1 MATRPVLP
9 FDDAWDDSQ
18 RPPLSVSE
26 LTGRIKAVVEG
37 GFERVLVEG
46 EVSNCRRWSSG
57 HIYFTL
63 KDQFAQLRAV
73 AFRATARQL
82 KFDLEDGMHVIARGR
97 IGVYEVK
104 GDYQLIC
111 DGVEP
116 HGLGALQA
124 AFDQLKRRLQAEGLF
139 DAARKRPLPV
149 LPRRIGVVTSLDGA
163 AVRDVL
169 RVLTSRY
176 PGARVVI
183 RPTRVQGEGAARD
196 LIGALRAIARVPD
209 VDVVIIGRG
218 GGSIED
224 LWAFNDEALARAIAS
239 CPVPVIAGVGHEIDF
254 TIADLVADVRAATP
268 SNAAELVVDRA
279 DNFRRGVDHLHTR
292 LTQSLFRAVDA
303 RARRL
308 ERLEMRARQWPV
320 GVMLRDRD
328 CQELASRLRQLVTS
342 RVTGLS
348 AAYDGLRRRLDSR
361 DVRRVTADLAV
372 RIAGADAR
380 LRAAA
385 TAGERAAR
393 AHAGELAGRLH
404 ALSPL
409 AVLGRGYAVCWN
421 EARTSII
428 RSSRTVSRGDSVRV
442 TLSNGELTCRVEETT

>member
-196 LIGALRAIARVPD
+196 LIGALRAIAGFRMLTWSSSD
-209 VDVVIIGRG
+209 AGAGRSKTCG
-218 GGSIED
+218 RSTTKRSPGRSPRAPSRS
-224 LWAFNDEALARAIAS
+224 LPAWA
-239 CPVPVIAGVGHEIDF
+239 
-254 TIADLVADVRAATP
+254 
-268 SNAAELVVDRA
+268 
-279 DNFRRGVDHLHTR
+279 TR
-292 LTQSLFRAVDA
+292 LTSPSRI
-303 RARRL
+303 RGRR
-308 ERLEMRARQWPV
+308 
-320 GVMLRDRD
+320 
-328 CQELASRLRQLVTS
+328 T
-342 RVTGLS
+342 
-348 AAYDGLRRRLDSR
+348 
-361 DVRRVTADLAV
+361 
-372 RIAGADAR
+372 
-380 LRAAA
+380 
-385 TAGERAAR
+385 
-393 AHAGELAGRLH
+393 
-404 ALSPL
+404 
-409 AVLGRGYAVCWN
+409 
-421 EARTSII
+421 
-428 RSSRTVSRGDSVRV
+428 RGDSIECGRAGRRPRRQLPARRRPSAHPADPVALQGRRRASAKTGTAGDARPAV
-442 TLSNGELTCRVEETT
+442 AGWRDAARP